1 MNTLESQRRDG
12 EGRRS
17 QESRSRAMRERLVT
31 AAIKCI
37 ETHGYAGA
45 SVSRIIEEAGV
56 SRGAYLHHFK
66 AKHLIYKAVALRL
79 VSDVFRRLG
88 ELQPHEGSTK
98 EDLRAVLHTLWDD
111 VVTGPEGRVFSEL
124 MQAARTDEVVAQ
136 HLRRPAFRALRI
148 FGWGAMRRFPVAE
161 SSSLTSLDVVRL
173 AQWTLRG
180 MALDTALTLDP
191 KFFHRQIDLFI
202 DMLSPHLPDGQ
213 PNGR

>member
-1 MNTLESQRRDG
+1 MLVSGSG

-31 AAIKCI
+31 AAVTCI

-66 AKHLIYKAVALRL
+66 AKHLIYNAVALRL

-88 ELQPHEGSTK
+88 DLQPLEGNTR

-148 FGWGAMRRFPVAE
+148 FGWGALRRFPVVE
-161 SSSLTSLDVVRL
+161 DSPMTPLDIVRI
-173 AQWTLRG
+173 AQWVLRG
-180 MALDTALTLDP
+180 MALDTPLSLDP
-191 KFFHRQIDLFI
+191 QFFHRQIDLFV
-202 DMLSPHLPDGQ
+202 DMLSPHLPDGKQ
-213 PNGR
+213 NGR

>member
-1 MNTLESQRRDG
+1 MNQLASQSG

-17 QESRSRAMRERLVT
+17 QEARSRAMRARLVT
-31 AAIKCI
+31 AAIACI

-88 ELQPHEGSTK
+88 DLDTDEASTV
-98 EDLRAVLHTLWDD
+98 EDLRSLLHTLWDD

-148 FGWGAMRRFPVAE
+148 FGWAAMRRFPVATD
-161 SSSLTSLDVVRL
+161 SVLTSLDVVRL

-180 MALDTALTLDP
+180 MALDTALSLDP
-191 KFFHRQIDLFI
+191 RFFHGQIDLFI
-202 DMLSPHLPDGQ
+202 DVLSPHLAKCSAT
-213 PNGR
+213 